1 MIMSAN
7 TIIVLEKVKDGF
19 KVTFKDVESSDNS
32 NNKLFKDLKS
42 ALKYAKEIQDNEE
55 VEYGIY
61 IKSL

>member
-1 MIMSAN
+1 MSAN